1 MLLKFLLDKFIGMH
15 EISICQSIIK
25 TIEDELEEEQLQ
37 NVREIHVKIG
47 VLSCVEPTVLTHVF
61 TYIIEGTRF
70 SKSSL
75 YTDFVEVL
83 VACEFFNKNFKVE
96 DYRFVCPEFD
106 KPSSTIIEGNE
117 LTIYK
122 IILEEPSYAEVN
134 Q

>member
-1 MLLKFLLDKFIGMH
+1 MH
-15 EISICQSIIK
+15 EISICQSILQ
-25 TIEDELEEEQLQ
+25 TIEAELEEEQFQ

-47 VLSCVEPTVLTHVF
+47 VLSCVEPKVLTHVF
-61 TYIIEGTRF
+61 TYIIEGTPF

-75 YTDFVEVL
+75 YTDFVEIL
-83 VACEFFNKNFKVE
+83 AACEYCKTKFKVE
-96 DYRFVCPEFD
+96 DYRFVCPECN
-106 KPSSTIIEGNE
+106 KPISTIIEGNE

>member
-1 MLLKFLLDKFIGMH
+1 MH

-25 TIEDELEEEQLQ
+25 TIEAELEEDQFQ

-47 VLSCVEPTVLTHVF
+47 VLSCVEPKVLTHVF
-61 TYIIEGTRF
+61 TYIIEGTPF
-70 SKSSL
+70 NKSSL
-75 YTDFVEVL
+75 YTDFVEIL
-83 VACEFFNKNFKVE
+83 ATCEHCKKNFNVE
-96 DYRFVCPEFD
+96 DYRFVCPDCE
-106 KPSSTIIEGNE
+106 KPTSTIIEGNE